1 MKKIFLTLSLSVLTI
16 LAFASKPHIVDVQIN
31 TEESRV
37 QWIGSKVTESHEG
50 TVNILK
56 GSLAVN
62 HGKLAGGIVVID
74 MNSITCTDLE
84 PDAGG
89 DKLVKHLKNEDF
101 FNTKEFPTAEI
112 KITRVDKGST
122 EGAYKVLANLTIK
135 GITRPVSFAANI
147 KFDNL
152 KFSAEA
158 NIKIDRT
165 KWNVRYGSGTFFEN
179 LGDRMIKDE
188 IEFNVYLLS
197 DE

>member
-1 MKKIFLTLSLSVLTI
+1 MRALY
-16 LAFASKPHIVDVQIN
+16 QGN
-31 TEESRV
+31 
-37 QWIGSKVTESHEG
+37 
-50 TVNILK
+50 
-56 GSLAVN
+56 
-62 HGKLAGGIVVID
+62 
-74 MNSITCTDLE
+74 
-84 PDAGG
+84 
-89 DKLVKHLKNEDF
+89 
-101 FNTKEFPTAEI
+101 
-112 KITRVDKGST
+112 

-165 KWNVRYGSGTFFEN
+165 KWNIRYGSGTFFEN

-197 DE
+197 EE